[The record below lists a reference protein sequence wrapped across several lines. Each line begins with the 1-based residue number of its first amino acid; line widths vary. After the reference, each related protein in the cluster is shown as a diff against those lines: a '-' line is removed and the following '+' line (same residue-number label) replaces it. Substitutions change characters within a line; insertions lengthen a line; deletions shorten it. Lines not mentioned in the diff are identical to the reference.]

1 MRIKFAVEVAKAV
14 SAKIGSSK
22 VGIRISPTNPFNGIA
37 EEGFEATYEA
47 LIKEL
52 APLDLAYLHFMEN
65 PMQNG
70 LLAKV
75 RTWWPNTLIVNTF
88 VGEKVKGKADLEYIE
103 SGASDLVSLG
113 QLFISNPDLIER
125 LKTDGPYNVADGSK
139 FYRGDEQGYTD
150 YLTLN

>member
-1 MRIKFAVEVAKAV
+1 
-14 SAKIGSSK
+14 
-22 VGIRISPTNPFNGIA
+22 
-37 EEGFEATYEA
+37 
-47 LIKEL
+47 
-52 APLDLAYLHFMEN
+52 MEN
-65 PMQNG
+65 SMQNG

-139 FYRGDEQGYTD
+139 FYGGDEQGYTD